1 MKPTSIAAREDFDLV
16 INGSF
21 YDARGVK
28 DAEGTNS
35 KYRDEIWAAVN
46 GPAVTD
52 GKAWSI
58 PTSPWP
64 SLVVRK
70 DRSVTF
76 ETLHQP
82 PSDAWEIVAG
92 NTMLVEHGTI
102 VPHTNKTR
110 HPRTAVGLD
119 ATKTRLI
126 LLVVDGRR
134 PGAAVGM
141 NYDELGTEMLR
152 HGCYQALNLDGGG
165 SSVMAVRD
173 RAKGSFRILN
183 EPSDGRERAVAD
195 VLGISVDDAA
205 ASSHA
210 RH

>member
-1 MKPTSIAAREDFDLV
+1 MKPTSIAAREGFDLV
-16 INGSF
+16 INGNF
-21 YDARGVK
+21 YDARGIK

-58 PTSPWP
+58 PTNPWP
-64 SLVVRK
+64 CLVVRK
-70 DRSVTF
+70 DRSVTLQ
-76 ETLHQP
+76 TLDRP

-102 VPHTNKTR
+102 VPHKSKTR

-126 LLVVDGRR
+126 LLVVDGRK
-134 PGAAVGM
+134 PGVAIGM
-141 NYDELGTEMLR
+141 NYDELAAEMLR

-165 SSVMAVRD
+165 SSVMALRD
-173 RAKGSFRILN
+173 GATGSFHILN
-183 EPSDGRERAVAD
+183 EPSDGRERAVAN
-195 VLGISVDDAA
+195 VLGIAVDG

-210 RH
+210 GQ